1 MDNDLY
7 RLCKEGVISRDDALL
22 YAIQPRRWKNACE

>member
-7 RLCKEGVISRDDALL
+7 RLCKEGVITRDDALL
-22 YAIQPRRWKNACE
+22 YAIQPETLEKRL